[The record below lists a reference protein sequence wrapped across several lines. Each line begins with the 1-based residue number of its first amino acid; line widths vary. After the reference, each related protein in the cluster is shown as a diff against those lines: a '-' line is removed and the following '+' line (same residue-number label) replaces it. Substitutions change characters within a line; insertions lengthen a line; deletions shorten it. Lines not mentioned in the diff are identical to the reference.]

1 MSEKNDHLGNFENAK
16 EKMEEMQKMQTQF
29 VSTMWNKSLELQQKQ
44 YALLTSIMQNQVE
57 FGSAIFS
64 GAMNMNDNLYS
75 SNKSSARKK

>member
-1 MSEKNDHLGNFENAK
+1 MSEKSDNLGNFENAK

-64 GAMNMNDNLYS
+64 GAMNMNDNLYDP
-75 SNKSSARKK
+75 NKSSARKK